1 MESPAAR
8 AARTESLFR
17 QVNERIAEKAEDS
30 PNDQATFVC
39 ECADPRCA
47 HPITAPL
54 TEYEEVRSEPTLF
67 LVRPGHADD
76 SIERVVDERKGYEI
90 VEKVDPDAAE
100 VVEATDPR

>member
-54 TEYEEVRSEPTLF
+54 TEYEEVRSEPTLW
-67 LVRPGHADD
+67 VRKKVASQNRLIAVGFGPMFVNDLDGIRNCDD
-76 SIERVVDERKGYEI
+76 
-90 VEKVDPDAAE
+90 
-100 VVEATDPR
+100 ATATS